1 LATRIRTEH
10 GDPTVLINNA
20 GIGNNSNLLD
30 VPPNSLRELFDV
42 NLLAPFLLVREFV
55 PAMVRRNHGH
65 IVNIASLASFST
77 QANNVDYGAS
87 KAGLL
92 AMHEGLKQELKH
104 IHMAPAVRAT

>member
-1 LATRIRTEH
+1 MAARIRAEH

-20 GIGNNSNLLD
+20 GIGNNRNLFN
-30 VPPNSLRELFDV
+30 VPPESLRKLFDV
-42 NLLAPFLLVREFV
+42 NLLAPFLLVREFA
-55 PAMVRRNHGH
+55 PAMARHNHGH

-77 QANNVDYGAS
+77 QACNVDYAAS

-104 IHMAPAVRAT
+104 VHMAPAVRAT